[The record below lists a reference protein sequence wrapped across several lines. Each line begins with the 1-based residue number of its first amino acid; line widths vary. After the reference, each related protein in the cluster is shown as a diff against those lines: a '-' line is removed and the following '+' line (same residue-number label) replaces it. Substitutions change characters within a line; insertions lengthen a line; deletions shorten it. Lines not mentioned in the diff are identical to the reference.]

1 MAVGAY
7 GIANSYILIMIMVI
21 LGVCMGMQPI
31 AGYNYGAGHPDRL
44 KRVYILT
51 MKVCVLLGFATA
63 VIGCT
68 MPRIISMA
76 FTSDTTLLDISQMAL
91 PYITVMTPL
100 IAFTIVNSNFFQS
113 IDKPW
118 IAIVTSL
125 SRQVIFLIPMM
136 FIIPI
141 IFKDLGIDSLQGV
154 FASCTVSDVF
164 GAVLALVLL
173 LSQRKVFRYNS
184 IV

>member
-7 GIANSYILIMIMVI
+7 GIANSYILIMIMII

-31 AGYNYGAGHPDRL
+31 AGYNYGAGHPERL
-44 KRVYILT
+44 KRVYTLT
-51 MKVCVLLGFATA
+51 MKVCVMLGIVTA

-76 FTSDTTLLDISQMAL
+76 FTSDKLLLDISQMAL

-136 FIIPI
+136 FIVPV
-141 IFKDLGIDSLQGV
+141 IFQNLGIDSLQGV
-154 FASCTVSDVF
+154 FASCTISDVF
-164 GAVLALVLL
+164 GALLALVLL
-173 LSQRKVFRYNS
+173 LSQRQIFRMKNA
-184 IV
+184 